1 MVYLV
6 GATIRQMHG
15 EDSID
20 QGPSYANEPTDCDH
34 LDTNRMTHQYSIVK
48 GEADG
53 HIPVIGHN
61 GIEDTLSNAQDQED
75 EHLGCTSSPGNG
87 PPWIY
92 QINQHL
98 GHSGG
103 DIAHV
108 YQGEDAEKEVHRCV
122 EVCIQIDQGD
132 DESIAQNGDKVEKKE
147 EREQSH
153 SDLRLTGEAKEDE
166 LRDRAVVLLAKAVH
180 GGLPIRR

>member
-1 MVYLV
+1 MDAQDGDKDANIRDQDEGKWYQKQDETQDEVQPVIEGCVCTSQLQDSRDLTEEVVYLV
-6 GATIRQMHG
+6 GATIRQTHG

-34 LDTNRMTHQYSIVK
+34 LDTNRTTHQQSIVK

-108 YQGEDAEKEVHRCV
+108 YKGEDAEKEVHRCV
-122 EVCIQIDQGD
+122 EVGVR
-132 DESIAQNGDKVEKKE
+132 NG
-147 EREQSH
+147 
-153 SDLRLTGEAKEDE
+153 G
-166 LRDRAVVLLAKAVH
+166 
-180 GGLPIRR
+180 